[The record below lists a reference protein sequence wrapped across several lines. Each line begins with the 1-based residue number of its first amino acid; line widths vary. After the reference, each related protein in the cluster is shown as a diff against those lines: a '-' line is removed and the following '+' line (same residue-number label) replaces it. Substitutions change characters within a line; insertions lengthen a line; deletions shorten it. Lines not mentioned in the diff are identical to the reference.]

1 MFARGTSAAGI
12 AMKRKKTLKPPVAH
26 NGSRV
31 HGDGRVVE
39 RPDGYYWIGGLTRK
53 ESGPYKNLEDAIA
66 AMPSEG
72 EADFEPGE
80 SLEEAEDEIGIA
92 NWVDPDTGAPA
103 EEGIP
108 RLEDH

>member
-1 MFARGTSAAGI
+1 MRHRIEEDLEQNFFPQW
-12 AMKRKKTLKPPVAH
+12 KKEFPGVTLGAL
-26 NGSRV
+26 GQ
-31 HGDGRVVE
+31 
-39 RPDGYYWIGGLTRK
+39 
-53 ESGPYKNLEDAIA
+53 
-66 AMPSEG
+66 SEG